1 MYTDIFFCCHM
12 HCLVLSHRTQANF
25 ILSFLTLLFT
35 SLNFYGWLFL
45 CLWPC
50 VVRWV
55 LYLLIYNAIPSISC
69 SSVMDT
75 QNNTMRLASWSFH
88 NLRLTIWIQCFSSP
102 KSITSRGL
110 LVTLVTFN
118 YNHDRVIQAKEYLEQ
133 LKLLIEL
140 ECILDDL
147 PRLKHQPCC
156 FQSYEQQLAG
166 LRATWRNEKQS

>member
-1 MYTDIFFCCHM
+1 MHFFCCHM
-12 HCLVLSHRTQANF
+12 HHSTLSHRTQENF

-55 LYLLIYNAIPSISC
+55 LYLLMYSEIRLISC
-69 SSVMDT
+69 SLVMDT
-75 QNNTMRLASWSFH
+75 QNNTMRLASWSCH
-88 NLRLTIWIQCFSSP
+88 TLRLTIQIQCFSSP
-102 KSITSRGL
+102 KNISSRGL
-110 LVTLVTFN
+110 LVTLVTFS
-118 YNHDRVIQAKEYLEQ
+118 YNRDIVIQAKEYLEQ

-140 ECILDDL
+140 ECIPDDL
-147 PRLKHQPCC
+147 PQLKHQPCC

-166 LRATWRNEKQS
+166 FWATWRNERQS

>member
-1 MYTDIFFCCHM
+1 M
-12 HCLVLSHRTQANF
+12 HRLALSHTTQENF
-25 ILSFLTLLFT
+25 ILSFLTLLFM

-45 CLWPC
+45 YLWPC
-50 VVRWV
+50 FVRQV
-55 LYLLIYNAIPSISC
+55 LYLLIYSAIRLISC

-75 QNNTMRLASWSFH
+75 QNNTMRLTSWSFH
-88 NLRLTIWIQCFSSP
+88 TLRLTIRIQCFTSP
-102 KSITSRGL
+102 KNIASWGL
-110 LVTLVTFN
+110 LVTFVTFN
-118 YNHDRVIQAKEYLEQ
+118 YNHDIVIQAKEYLEQ

-156 FQSYEQQLAG
+156 FQSYEQQLVG